1 MPDQRLPVVRDMTIT
16 SFNGG
21 TITNFSSYMKNIM
34 VEQVDSDTGKRLVA
48 TQRPAINML
57 EDASDT
63 VAKTKGRGIY
73 FWDDTSADYFINDD
87 TIYKAGYVTVIG
99 TISSGTK
106 KCSFHEVGTV
116 LVVVDP
122 ENNEVWTIT
131 TGGTLAQ
138 VTDLD
143 LPATISGGGTTLDGY
158 LFLMDDDGVIQHS
171 DLDDATSWDA
181 LNFLE
186 AERESDEGVYL
197 GKHHDNIVAFGRGT
211 IEFFYN
217 AGNPTGSTLSRRQ
230 DIFYNLGCP
239 YEDGVWEDGDD
250 LYFLG
255 RTQRGDF
262 GIYVISNFQLKK
274 ISSPSFNTYL
284 TSVYAEGAF
293 FPLLAGFS
301 VRGHNFVS
309 VTVHTVNGNIVPKYT
324 FIFDPE
330 VKIWDI
336 WTTDMSELSALEG
349 FPVAGWTTSSASRF
363 GTGILTNGD
372 LITLK
377 STFTPVDAFDIKYYV
392 EDQDDYVVTDYI
404 ALFGTAGGSNIEM
417 ISRLGHLDS
426 NTNKNKFGRTLE
438 IVSDYTESSQTL
450 TIKWSDTDHNTFTST
465 RTIDMSKR
473 EKLSRIGMFNRRT
486 YQLEYSG
493 DEVVRLE
500 SLEYDIAGGYV

>member
-1 MPDQRLPVVRDMTIT
+1 MPDQRLPVVRDMEIT
-16 SFNGG
+16 AFNGG
-21 TITNFSSYMKNIM
+21 TITDYSSYMQNIM
-34 VEQVDSDTGKRLVA
+34 VEQVESDTGKRLVA

-63 VAKTKGRGIY
+63 VAKTQGRGIY
-73 FWDDTSADYFINDD
+73 FWDAASADYFVNDD
-87 TIYKAGYVTVIG
+87 TIYKSGYATSIG
-99 TISSGTK
+99 TITTGTK
-106 KCSFHEVGTV
+106 KVSFHEVGAV

-122 ENNEVWTIT
+122 ENNQAWTIT
-131 TGGTLAQ
+131 TGGTLTEI
-138 VTDLD
+138 TDVD
-143 LPATISGGGTTLDGY
+143 FPATISGGGTVLDGY

-181 LNFLE
+181 LNFIE
-186 AERESDEGVYL
+186 AEREPDDGVYL

-217 AGNPTGSTLSRRQ
+217 AGNATGSTLSRRQ

-284 TSVYAEGAF
+284 TSVYAEGSF
-293 FPLLAGFS
+293 FPLLTGFS
-301 VRGHNFVS
+301 VRGHNFIA
-309 VTVHTVNGNIVPKYT
+309 VTVHTVNGDIDPIGT
-324 FIFDPE
+324 FVFDPQ
-330 VKIWDI
+330 VKIWGI
-336 WTTDMSELSALEG
+336 WETDMTELSSIMG

-377 STFTPVDAFDIKYYV
+377 STFTPIDAFDIKFYV

-404 ALFGTAGGSNIEM
+404 ANFGSTVGTNIS
-417 ISRLGHLDS
+417 ITTRLGHLDS

-438 IVSDYTESSQTL
+438 IVSDYTAASQTL
-450 TIKWSDTDHNTFTST
+450 TVKWSDTDHSTFTST
-465 RTIDMSKR
+465 RTIDMSSR
-473 EKLSRIGMFNRRT
+473 QKLSRIGMFNRRT

-493 DEVVRLE
+493 NEVVRLE